1 MTVSNQKDIRVT
13 IISRIW
19 AYATAMLLI
28 SILFSGRGRDWKVIF
43 LPTTIAFG
51 AAISTIVVWGKSR
64 YHRHDDPLFPSESLE
79 EFKRRIE
86 NLEAI
91 AASDYVKP
99 WESSPKQLEQSTI
112 ESH

>member
-13 IISRIW
+13 VISKIW

-28 SILFSGRGRDWKVIF
+28 SIFFSGRGRDWKVIF

-64 YHRHDDPLFPSESLE
+64 YHRHDDALYPSESLE
-79 EFKRRIE
+79 ELKQRIE

-91 AASDYVKP
+91 AASDVKP